1 MVFSFV
7 FTNCHLPSAILLCK
21 KTANLTTNRLKRHII
36 THFCCVLRYA
46 NITLCFR
53 LSKSFSENFFFSCP
67 NVEEECE
74 KARHGFSECLII
86 RSTSA
91 INCSLSGKHNVYLEA
106 KIWLESP
113 PSAYSAVRLSL
124 SVQRMIPIGGL
135 SPSSF
140 TSVE

>member
-36 THFCCVLRYA
+36 THFCCVLLYA

-74 KARHGFSECLII
+74 KARYGSPKCLTMA
-86 RSTSA
+86 STYSKRCFRKVL
-91 INCSLSGKHNVYLEA
+91 CS
-106 KIWLESP
+106 
-113 PSAYSAVRLSL
+113 
-124 SVQRMIPIGGL
+124 
-135 SPSSF
+135 
-140 TSVE
+140 

>member
-7 FTNCHLPSAILLCK
+7 FTNCHLPSFYAK

-36 THFCCVLRYA
+36 THFCCVLLYA

-74 KARHGFSECLII
+74 KARYGSPKCLTMA
-86 RSTSA
+86 STNSKG
-91 INCSLSGKHNVYLEA
+91 C
-106 KIWLESP
+106 LESVMLLNMKNNK
-113 PSAYSAVRLSL
+113 ARYCVYR
-124 SVQRMIPIGGL
+124 RN
-135 SPSSF
+135 
-140 TSVE
+140 T